1 MSLYD
6 SDSRY
11 RRRFW
16 GGVIRFVLFAGLIV
30 ATAIV
35 SYQFGIEDLE
45 SRVRGY
51 QQEIFELESRQNTLE
66 QETANLRVA
75 AERAKLAAAE
85 WERRYN
91 TDVPTG
97 DRRQMLDLATE
108 RLQAGVS
115 AERLGFLIKSA
126 DEPRDCEPVESKRFL
141 VRTPLYDGK
150 NTVVSFAEDSIVVSG
165 SGVSAKT
172 ADGLP
177 QAWFDPLE
185 PVTVAITRVDGET
198 REVVGR
204 LPLSGSIIQGGSEHR
219 FLLRA
224 GATGFVQI
232 AAEKC
237 AYASASR

>member
-6 SDSRY
+6 SDRRY

-16 GGVIRFVLFAGLIV
+16 GGVIRLVIFAALIV

-45 SRVRGY
+45 TQVRGY
-51 QQEIFELESRQNTLE
+51 QQDIYDLENHQSTLE

-75 AERAKLAAAE
+75 AERAKLAVEE

-91 TDVPTG
+91 ADVPTG
-97 DRRQMLDLATE
+97 ARRQMLDLATE
-108 RLQAGVS
+108 RLRAGVS
-115 AERLGFLIKSA
+115 AERLGFLITSA
-126 DEPRDCEPVESKRFL
+126 EEPRSCEPVESKRFL

-150 NTVVSFAEDSIVVSG
+150 NTVVSFAADAILVSG
-165 SGVSAKT
+165 SGEPAKT

-177 QAWFDPLE
+177 QAWYDPLQ
-185 PVTVAITRVDGET
+185 PVTIQFTRVDGQT
-198 REVVGR
+198 REVAGK
-204 LPLSGSIIQGGSEHR
+204 LPLNGSVIQGGAEHR
-219 FLLRA
+219 FQLRA

-237 AYASASR
+237 AYP

>member
-6 SDSRY
+6 SDRRY

-16 GGVIRFVLFAGLIV
+16 GGMLRLVLFVALIG

-45 SRVRGY
+45 SQVRGY
-51 QQEIFELESRQNTLE
+51 QQEIFELENRQSQLE

-75 AERAKLAAAE
+75 AERAKLTVEE
-85 WERRYN
+85 WERRYAA
-91 TDVPTG
+91 DVPG
-97 DRRQMLDLATE
+97 GERRRMLELATE

-115 AERLGFLIKSA
+115 PDRLAFLIKSA
-126 DEPRDCEPVESKRFL
+126 DDPRDCEPVESKRFL

-150 NTVVSFAEDSIVVSG
+150 NTVVSFADDAIVVSG
-165 SGVSAKT
+165 SGESAKT

-177 QAWFDPLE
+177 QAWFDPQL
-185 PVTVAITRVDGET
+185 PVSVEIKRIDGEV
-198 REVVGR
+198 RQVAGV
-204 LPLSGSIIQGGSEHR
+204 LPLNGSIVQGGTEHR
-219 FLLRA
+219 FQMRA
-224 GATGFVQI
+224 GATGFIQI

-237 AYASASR
+237 AYP

>member
-6 SDSRY
+6 SDRRY

-16 GGVIRFVLFAGLIV
+16 GGMLRLVLFVALIG

-45 SRVRGY
+45 SQVRGY
-51 QQEIFELESRQNTLE
+51 QQEIFELENRQSQLE

-75 AERAKLAAAE
+75 AARAKLTVEE
-85 WERRYN
+85 WERRYAA
-91 TDVPTG
+91 DVPG
-97 DRRQMLDLATE
+97 GERRRMLELATE

-115 AERLGFLIKSA
+115 PDRLAFLIKSA
-126 DEPRDCEPVESKRFL
+126 DDPRDCEPVESKRFL

-150 NTVVSFAEDSIVVSG
+150 NTVVSFADDAIVVSG
-165 SGVSAKT
+165 SGESAKT

-177 QAWFDPLE
+177 QAWFDPQL
-185 PVTVAITRVDGET
+185 PVSVEIKRIDGEV
-198 REVVGR
+198 RQVAGV
-204 LPLSGSIIQGGSEHR
+204 LPLNGSIVQGGTEHR
-219 FLLRA
+219 FQMRA
-224 GATGFVQI
+224 GATGFIQI

-237 AYASASR
+237 AYP